1 MAPNGKSP
9 PQWKRWP
16 AAPPSTSAAA
26 TGMDIIVSIWYAGD
40 VLCMSRSL
48 AFVLSQARSLT
59 GDRDAASSPTMS
71 RWALSGAMRCG
82 ASGVYKAGHAQ
93 DCLAS

>member
-16 AAPPSTSAAA
+16 AAPPSAPAAA
-26 TGMDIIVSIWYAGD
+26 TGMDIIVSSWYAGD

-48 AFVLSQARSLT
+48 AFVLSPVRSLT
-59 GDRDAASSPTMS
+59 GDRDTASSPTMS
-71 RWALSGAMRCG
+71 RRVLSGAIR
-82 ASGVYKAGHAQ
+82 ATRIRHV
-93 DCLAS
+93 